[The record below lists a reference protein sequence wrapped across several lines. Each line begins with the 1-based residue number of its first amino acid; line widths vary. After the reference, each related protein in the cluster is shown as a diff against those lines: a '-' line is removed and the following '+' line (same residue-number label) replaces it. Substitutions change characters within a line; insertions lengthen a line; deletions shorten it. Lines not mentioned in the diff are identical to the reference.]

1 MTGSLPAAD
10 LRAFL
15 ARLDADGQLLR
26 VRREVDPRF
35 ELPAVTKRIQ
45 QTTNL
50 PVLFER
56 VRGTAFR
63 VLSNAYGHYGIVAR
77 LLGTDVS
84 GVAATWAAL
93 LADAGARPLDEPAEA
108 TPPTRDVSL
117 ADVPHLQYCE
127 KDAGPYLT
135 ASVVLAR
142 DPETGVENLS
152 YHRMQMIDATELRAR
167 LSPAGDLFRIQQKA
181 ERLGKSVPVAVLV
194 GNPPAINLA
203 AAAAIPAG
211 TSELALAE
219 RLAGR
224 RLRRRPCATVDLAVP
239 AESEFVI
246 EGEILADVR
255 RPEGPFGEWQDY
267 YVPVTDNHVL
277 KVNRVTA
284 REDAIFHAILSGSSE
299 ELTLSAIPN
308 AALVYRAIRAFDPSV
323 TDVACYPWPQFCV
336 VQIAKRYEGQA
347 QKAML
352 GAMGAETNRML
363 YCVVVDEDVDIHDL
377 RDVVWAMA
385 TRCRPDRGIMQIPNV
400 PSFARDPHQIHWGR
414 LGIDATAPLAW
425 RDEFERKRYPGLE
438 AIRLEDYLG

>member
-1 MTGSLPAAD
+1 MTAARTLNISQRRTRCAGNRSYRSARSGRSGPAPRRRAGAGGLDDLRTGGVQDTGDGSLPAAD

-93 LADAGARPLDEPAEA
+93 MADAGARLLDEPAEA

-219 RLAGR
+219 CLPAGSAGA
-224 RLRRRPCATVDLAVP
+224 CATVDPVRP
-239 AESEFVI
+239 KRVHQ
-246 EGEILADVR
+246 GEIWPTCA
-255 RPEGPFGEWQDY
+255 GPGRFG
-267 YVPVTDNHVL
+267 
-277 KVNRVTA
+277 
-284 REDAIFHAILSGSSE
+284 G
-299 ELTLSAIPN
+299 
-308 AALVYRAIRAFDPSV
+308 
-323 TDVACYPWPQFCV
+323 
-336 VQIAKRYEGQA
+336 
-347 QKAML
+347 
-352 GAMGAETNRML
+352 
-363 YCVVVDEDVDIHDL
+363 
-377 RDVVWAMA
+377 
-385 TRCRPDRGIMQIPNV
+385 
-400 PSFARDPHQIHWGR
+400 GR
-414 LGIDATAPLAW
+414 TTTS
-425 RDEFERKRYPGLE
+425 R
-438 AIRLEDYLG
+438 